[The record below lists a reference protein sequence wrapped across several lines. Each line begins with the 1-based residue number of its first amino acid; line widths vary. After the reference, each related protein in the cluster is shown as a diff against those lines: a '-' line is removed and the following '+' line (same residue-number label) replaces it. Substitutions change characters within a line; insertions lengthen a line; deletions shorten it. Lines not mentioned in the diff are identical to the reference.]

1 MTIST
6 CDQKVNREKFD
17 ANFDRIFGGKKSK
30 AGSYIQDPLTGELI
44 NRNDLDI
51 GVSPRVN
58 APMVMKPLEAFQSPI
73 DRSVIRTREQLKNH
87 NKRHGVTNVRD
98 YKDGY
103 VEKKAH
109 KRVNDGQNYLN
120 KTRRIDINSAI
131 DKHS

>member
-6 CDQKVNREKFD
+6 CDQKVDREKFD
-17 ANFDRIFGGKKSK
+17 SNFDRIFGGHKKGRG
-30 AGSYIQDPLTGELI
+30 GSFVQDPTTGKMHE
-44 NRNDLDI
+44 REEAR
-51 GVSPRVN
+51 VMPRVN
-58 APMVMKPLEAFQSPI
+58 APMVMKPMDAFQSPI
-73 DRSVIRTREQLKNH
+73 DKSTIRTREQLANH

-109 KRVNDGQNYLN
+109 KRVDDGQKYLN

>member
-1 MTIST
+1 MS
-6 CDQKVNREKFD
+6 KGSVRRNGNSAKFD
-17 ANFDRIFGGKKSK
+17 ENFDRIFGGHKQSK
-30 AGSYIQDPLTGELI
+30 GGSFVQDPSTGELI
-44 NRNDLDI
+44 DRDLLECR
-51 GVSPRVN
+51 PRVN

-73 DRSVIRTREQLKNH
+73 DRSVIRTREQLKVH

-120 KTRRIDINSAI
+120 KTRRVDINSAI